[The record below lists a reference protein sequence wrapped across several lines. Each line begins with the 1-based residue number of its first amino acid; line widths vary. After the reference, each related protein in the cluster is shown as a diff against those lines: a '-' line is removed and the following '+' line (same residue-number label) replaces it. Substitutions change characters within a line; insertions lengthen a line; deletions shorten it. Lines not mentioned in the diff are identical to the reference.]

1 MAPLL
6 YKLFLPVCSLWA
18 PCDLKG
24 MVALICA
31 SPFGEACG
39 LPHRRL
45 PWVWVPDTVRQGGLC
60 EVQAWKVAHTCSPN
74 TFLLFLKVSAG
85 SYANTGHVCLHLHA
99 SWWFICLLSHSWCSQ
114 KRAMVFYL
122 SPSYWIL
129 LPVHWSWP
137 HLFDMVE
144 KHVSCCPLVLYS
156 HRRQARTLLWV
167 LVFLMG
173 TRAGWMCTPR
183 LWLEP
188 VG

>member
-6 YKLFLPVCSLWA
+6 YKLFPRVCSLWA
-18 PCDLKG
+18 PCGPKT

-39 LPHRRL
+39 LPHRCL
-45 PWVWVPDTVRQGGLC
+45 PWLWVPDTVRQGGRC
-60 EVQAWKVAHTCSPN
+60 EVQAWKVAHTSSPN
-74 TFLLFLKVSAG
+74 TFSFWRSLLEVTQTRGMFAFISMLAGGWFAFLVTVDAP
-85 SYANTGHVCLHLHA
+85 TREQC
-99 SWWFICLLSHSWCSQ
+99 F
-114 KRAMVFYL
+114 FYL

-129 LPVHWSWP
+129 LHVHWFWP

-144 KHVSCCPLVLYS
+144 KHVSCCPLFLYT
-156 HRRQARTLLWV
+156 HRGQARTLLWV

-173 TRAGWMCTPR
+173 TRAGWMCTPH